1 MAASGDFREDL
12 WFRLSV
18 FPIAIPPLRQR
29 RQDIPAL
36 VHHFLR
42 RKSAEMNIHPVPELA
57 PGAMPHLVADPWRGN
72 VRELENV
79 VERALIQ
86 HEGGKLTFER
96 RVDPPTGEV
105 PPDTST
111 ARIAKLDEAM
121 ALHIQ
126 SALEVAMG
134 KVNGAG
140 GAAEILGIHPNT
152 LRNRMNKLRI
162 SYGRRKKERRLDII
176 S

>member
-1 MAASGDFREDL
+1 MVASGDFREDL

-29 RQDIPAL
+29 RQDIPDL

-57 PGAMPHLVADPWRGN
+57 PGAMPRLVACPWRGN

-86 HEGGKLTFER
+86 YEGGKLTFEH
-96 RVDPPTGEV
+96 RVDSSAGEA

-111 ARIAKLDEAM
+111 SRIATLDEAM

-126 SALEVAMG
+126 DALEVAMG
-134 KVNGAG
+134 KVNGSG
-140 GAAEILGIHPNT
+140 GAAELLGIHPNT

-162 SYGRRKKERRLDII
+162 SYGRRKKGRRII

>member
-1 MAASGDFREDL
+1 MVAAGDFREDL

-29 RQDIPAL
+29 RQDIPDL
-36 VHHFLR
+36 VHHFLQ

-57 PGAMPHLVADPWRGN
+57 PGAMPRLVACPWRGN

-86 HEGGKLTFER
+86 YEGGKLTFDR
-96 RVDPPTGEV
+96 RVDASAGEA

-111 ARIAKLDEAM
+111 SRIVKLDSESQEFVQGPGGDNSRSTAGVLP
-121 ALHIQ
+121 A
-126 SALEVAMG
+126 AA
-134 KVNGAG
+134 GADLASG
-140 GAAEILGIHPNT
+140 LADTATGVTA
-152 LRNRMNKLRI
+152 
-162 SYGRRKKERRLDII
+162 
-176 S
+176 